1 MHVINFVMFWKSLLL
16 FCHIFICLKILFQSR
31 EGILPLISHV
41 VWKIWLSLNI
51 CLVFLI
57 AQLTLP
63 FLFKLF
69 CLCFPLILTFLLRF
83 FLVFRWRELFYF
95 QLEFFLNTLIAQIRV
110 GQSFRS
116 AFKLAVLSLPKKEFQ
131 NYFEDI
137 REQILF
143 AKNPKNPFP
152 ERDQV
157 IGELKR
163 ADQSSHCLQNLE
175 NLRHQIRV
183 QALFRKKV
191 RSALL
196 QIHVQSLVLLILYV
210 GLFLFV
216 LQKYGWKYMSVLLFS
231 LFLFLLGLIV
241 LFQCGRR
248 MKWTV

>member
-1 MHVINFVMFWKSLLL
+1 MLL
-16 FCHIFICLKILFQSR
+16 FCHIFICLKILFQSKG
-31 EGILPLISHV
+31 GILPLISPM

-51 CLVFLI
+51 LLVFVIVRLP
-57 AQLTLP
+57 LP

-69 CLCFPLILTFLLRF
+69 CLCLPLVLTFCLRVFLL
-83 FLVFRWRELFYF
+83 FRWRELFYF

-131 NYFEDI
+131 CYFEDI

-143 AKNPKNPFP
+143 AKSAKNPFP
-152 ERDQV
+152 EQDQV
-157 IGELKR
+157 TKELKR

-175 NLRHQIRV
+175 NLRHQMRV
-183 QALFRKKV
+183 QSLFRKKV

-196 QIHVQSLVLLILYV
+196 QIRVQSLVLLILYI

-216 LQKYGWKYMSVLLFS
+216 LHKYGWKYMPVLLFS
-231 LFLFLLGLIV
+231 LFLFLVGLIF

-248 MKWTV
+248 IKWTV